1 MRTIMELQ
9 KKKETAWVIKKKD
22 NNGYFKLKYIEDEG
36 LITGVGIGLQD
47 LRNEIYFEMTP
58 LEFRNFYSILQSFRD
73 LLYSEG
79 FDINE
84 NNVEENV
91 HNETS
96 PIPIESIEDRTF
108 KEIESLRQIEKGSP
122 IFEDENRSEKDLN
135 IDKEIV
141 TMISEEKNQEFKSDE
156 DFNPDTEELYK
167 ELDDIIPSIE
177 KGGSDQNL
185 YDSSSDFS
193 MNFEDDKNSDDL
205 EDSPIKENNKKKP
218 LDPKEWDPW

>member
-1 MRTIMELQ
+1 MELQ

-47 LRNEIYFEMTP
+47 LRNEIFFEMTP
-58 LEFRNFYSILQSFRD
+58 LEFKNFYSILQSFKD

-91 HNETS
+91 YDETP
-96 PIPIESIEDRTF
+96 PIPVESIEDRTF
-108 KEIESLRQIEKGSP
+108 KEIESLRQIEKGSLN
-122 IFEDENRSEKDLN
+122 FEDENISEKDLN
-135 IDKEIV
+135 IDQETV
-141 TMISEEKNQEFKSDE
+141 PMISEDDTQEIKSTN
-156 DFNPDTEELYK
+156 DFNLDTDEMFK

-177 KGGSDQNL
+177 KGGSNQNL
-185 YDSSSDFS
+185 HEPSSDFS
-193 MNFEDDKNSDDL
+193 INFEKDKNSDDL
-205 EDSPIKENNKKKP
+205 EDSSAEENNKKKP

>member
-1 MRTIMELQ
+1 MELQ

-22 NNGYFKLKYIEDEG
+22 NKGYFKLKYIEDEG

-58 LEFRNFYSILQSFRD
+58 LEFKNFYSILQSFKD

-79 FDINE
+79 LDINE
-84 NNVEENV
+84 NKVEENMYD
-91 HNETS
+91 EPS

-108 KEIESLRQIEKGSP
+108 KEIESLRQIEKGSLN
-122 IFEDENRSEKDLN
+122 FEDENISEKDLK
-135 IDKEIV
+135 IDQETV
-141 TMISEEKNQEFKSDE
+141 PMISDNVTQEVKPIEDLNLNTDE
-156 DFNPDTEELYK
+156 MFK

-177 KGGSDQNL
+177 KGGSDQFL
-185 YDSSSDFS
+185 HEPSSEFGI
-193 MNFEDDKNSDDL
+193 NFEKDKNSDDL
-205 EDSPIKENNKKKP
+205 EDSSEEENNKKKP